1 MPGPM
6 SIPNGTNPTV
16 KIVERHDHGCEIVRW
31 VPLSELTG
39 EERAYLARRKR
50 LQTGKTPLKR
60 RK

>member
-31 VPLSELTG
+31 VPLKNLTG
-39 EERAYLARRKR
+39 EQRAYLASRKR
-50 LQTGKTPLKR
+50 LDTGKTGK
-60 RK
+60 KKK